1 MKNSKFIAITC
12 LLATFVIALFL
23 ASCGQGPSG
32 DVGQEPTPPLDASQ
46 TGGTLVQEVGVDEGD
61 IVKNFGDYVYKLQ
74 TDGVTVYKIK
84 DGHIELV
91 ASGKFSSARNIPLE
105 MYVTDQ
111 SIAVVYGKSSSV
123 DGSGDYTGTPDY
135 TEKPY
140 TRVYVDVLTN
150 PTSLQQTEVY
160 DLFTDVKYS
169 FSMMGSLVASRT
181 YVDSKQA
188 YFAFSYG
195 GNFTYADYDEE
206 NEDDDIT
213 SLQGA
218 KYTKISYSENGE
230 TKYYENAE
238 TIPGLRKFTK
248 NYAPTVF
255 MNLNLDQPS
264 ENGAFNAVF
273 GAQLFDI
280 YMSETS
286 IIPIFTTTEYKRVS
300 SGGCYSYPSMKTER
314 ITYCFKLSPD
324 LKIIDG
330 VTLVNYNVYDRRA
343 IKDYGDVIYIAA
355 TKNDGSGTTVI
366 ALDGNK
372 FALINKLEKI
382 APNEDVKS
390 VTFGEE
396 GEKRYCY
403 ITTFLQI
410 DPLFKIDV
418 TDPYRMQTLGFMEMP
433 GFSTFMLTVGDKLIT
448 LGYADNGAQ
457 GRIST
462 MKVAMYDASGDGLST
477 IDERTIENVYYCEAI
492 DDPRVIAVS
501 GSSFAF
507 SVTRSYNHGY
517 RYTQEL
523 FVFELTED
531 EIVLIGTVSNF
542 ADNINDEIKHQINY
556 VEVDGEIRNTT
567 DYGAY
572 ALQIS
577 RARFKD
583 GYLYTFGDGVIASYR
598 IITDESSATGKFIA
612 DGYTERVFTSLSN
625 TPLYK

>member
-1 MKNSKFIAITC
+1 MKNSKFIAIIC

-23 ASCGQGPSG
+23 ASCGSG
-32 DVGQEPTPPLDASQ
+32 GSLDVELPPLDASE
-46 TGGTLVQEVGVDEGD
+46 TGGTLVQEAGVDEGD
-61 IVKNFGDYVYKLQ
+61 IVKNYGDYVYKLQ

-91 ASGKFSSARNIPLE
+91 ASGKFSSSRNVPLE

-111 SIAVVYGKSSSV
+111 SIAVIYGKASSV
-123 DGSGDYTGTPDY
+123 DGSEYYNAPDY
-135 TEKPY
+135 SEKPY
-140 TRVYVDVLTN
+140 TKVYVEVLNN
-150 PTSLQQTEVY
+150 PTAMQQTEVY

-169 FSMMGSLVASRT
+169 FSMTGSLVASRT

-188 YFAFSYG
+188 YFAFSYS
-195 GNFTYADYDEE
+195 GNFTYADYDEDY
-206 NEDDDIT
+206 DDDIT
-213 SLQGA
+213 SLTGN
-218 KYTKISYSENGE
+218 KYTTISYMENGE
-230 TKYYENAE
+230 NKKYESAE
-238 TIPGLRKFTK
+238 TVPGLRKFTQ
-248 NYAPTVF
+248 NYQPTVF
-255 MNLNLDQPS
+255 TSINLDNPS
-264 ENGAFNAVF
+264 EGTMNAVF
-273 GAQLFDI
+273 GAELFDI

-286 IIPIFTTTEYKRVS
+286 IVPIFVTTEYKKIS
-300 SGGCYSYPSMKTER
+300 SGGCYSYPSRRAER

-324 LKIIDG
+324 LKIVDG
-330 VTLVNYNVYDRRA
+330 VTLVNYSVYDRRA
-343 IKDYGDVIYIAA
+343 VKDYGDVIYIAA
-355 TKNDGSGTTVI
+355 TKTDGSGTTVI

-372 FALINKLEKI
+372 FSLINKLEKI

-418 TDPYRMQTLGFMEMP
+418 TDPYRMETLGFMEMP

-477 IDERTIENVYYCEAI
+477 IDERTIEKVYYCEAI

-501 GSSFAF
+501 GTSFAF
-507 SVTRSYNHGY
+507 SVTRARTYGGDF
-517 RYTQEL
+517 TQEL
-523 FVFELTED
+523 YVFDLTAD

-542 ADNINDEIKHQINY
+542 ASMPNDEIKNRIDY
-556 VEVDGEIRNTT
+556 VEINGELKKTT

-598 IITDESSATGKFIA
+598 IITDETTETGKFIA

-625 TPLYK
+625 APIYR